1 MGLVASREG
10 HVCNVGEWLRV
21 TLGRV
26 SDKLNQ
32 RVPKLVEREAVLLTV
47 LPRHAIH
54 GNANL
59 VPAQADARPNGEVSE
74 VEGATDGHCLPAV
87 VSRER
92 DSDAA
97 PISGLAQEVLVQLDN
112 AVQVSGLF
120 LQVHGA
126 TASRGIRRKS
136 SSRGPSA

>member
-1 MGLVASREG
+1 MGDACD
-10 HVCNVGEWLRV
+10 HF
-21 TLGRV
+21 
-26 SDKLNQ
+26 
-32 RVPKLVEREAVLLTV
+32 VPVLVERVRDFSV
-47 LPRHAIH
+47 RIWVNHA
-54 GNANL
+54 ARRDL
-59 VPAQADARPNGEVSE
+59 QLSPAHVDARPNGEVSE

-87 VSRER
+87 VSREG
-92 DSDAA
+92 DGDAVA
-97 PISGLAQEVLVQLDN
+97 ISGLAQEVLVQLDN